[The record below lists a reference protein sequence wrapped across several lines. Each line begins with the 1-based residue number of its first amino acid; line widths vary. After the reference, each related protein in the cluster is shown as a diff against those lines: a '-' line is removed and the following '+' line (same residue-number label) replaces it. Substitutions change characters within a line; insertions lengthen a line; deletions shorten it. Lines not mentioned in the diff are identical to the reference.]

1 MYSCPSC
8 NERTIGHFR
17 KWLSYPAIPARCSN
31 CGSYSHAQRASGGL
45 GLVVSAI
52 VITLCGFASV
62 ASHTPWPILAGALSS
77 LIYYLWH
84 WHQVHLESLTPDAV
98 ATARKTET
106 GFGLVALLSVFFS

>member
-8 NERTIGHFR
+8 NERTIGYFR

-52 VITLCGFASV
+52 IITLCGFASV
-62 ASHTPWPILAGALSS
+62 ATHTPWPIVAGAVSS

-84 WHQVHLESLTPDAV
+84 WHQVLLESLSPEEV
-98 ATARKTET
+98 AAARKTET